1 MPQVLKTLN
10 ISIASYS
17 IIPYKFQQDRVN
29 LIIINMLV
37 MKYQTPSISLQ
48 KVTITADSIVNGK
61 ICVEFESA
69 DANYIV
75 IKAN

>member
-1 MPQVLKTLN
+1 
-10 ISIASYS
+10 
-17 IIPYKFQQDRVN
+17 
-29 LIIINMLV
+29 